1 MKKSKLKLIFTIL
14 VSFILLV
21 MLSPIAKAANGDLE
35 LVKAGED
42 YIVYVEGYEDKE
54 FEFAFSNVKMEDVD
68 NLTFTNNWTDSNDVN
83 VAGLDSEMGVDL
95 NEKVY
100 IWIKDAEG
108 NFVVDSKEVYLDS
121 ALYKDEIAVLEK
133 LTKLID
139 VDLTQ
144 SNVTEEIVDGVKI
157 TRTTGKVVILPD
169 ETDNYKYSYDLIR
182 VEEVSEGVESTVV
195 DLLTMIDELNSKYED
210 MTMVEKIRF
219 VKNANL
225 TLDNLMQSAN
235 WKDVQNMEILQPEES
250 VEGDKYIVL
259 LEKSFENGVVASRD
273 VQILDCYEEE
283 KQEKVTEQVPVKV
296 VTKLPVT
303 GEDITLYVILGIVVI
318 IIIAVII
325 RMIMIKKNG
334 KNEK

>member
-169 ETDNYKYSYDLIR
+169 ETENYKYSYDLIR
-182 VEEVSEGVESTVV
+182 VEEVSEGVGSTVV